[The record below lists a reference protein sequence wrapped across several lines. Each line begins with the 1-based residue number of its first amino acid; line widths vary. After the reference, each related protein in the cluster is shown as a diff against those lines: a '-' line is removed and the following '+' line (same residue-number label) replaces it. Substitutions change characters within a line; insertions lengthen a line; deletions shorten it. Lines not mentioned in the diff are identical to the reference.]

1 MKLHQKV
8 IDLIEKKYR
17 VLTYLDLLY
26 YDGRLDQLN
35 QILSDYQDYVF
46 LPEERIIILHDDTD
60 YYANAESIGN
70 TIYNLF
76 KLMNKY
82 NIPMEFVIV
91 LTNHW
96 GIETEIEKL
105 SQTILNSQSPRV
117 IYTALNFDFPEN
129 LDNLPKLEYQ
139 NIDHLYAC
147 LNGVERAHRVL
158 TLCHL
163 QHHDLI
169 TQGLISHHFKNE

>member
-26 YDGRLDQLN
+26 YDCRLNQLN

-60 YYANAESIGN
+60 YYVNIESFGDN
-70 TIYNLF
+70 IYNLF

-96 GIETEIEKL
+96 GLKTEIEKL
-105 SQTILNSQSPRV
+105 SKIILNGQMPRT
-117 IYTALNFDFPEN
+117 IYTALSSDFPDDLN
-129 LDNLPKLEYQ
+129 NLPPLQHEK
-139 NIDHLYAC
+139 IDYLYTC
-147 LNGVERAHRVL
+147 LNGVERQHRVL
-158 TLCHL
+158 TLCYL
-163 QHHDLI
+163 NQNDLLSR
-169 TQGLISHHFKNE
+169 GMISYHFKNE